1 MCIRDRPNTDRH
13 DYEVK
18 MRSVTKFLENG
29 DKVKITL
36 RFRGREMAH
45 QELGAELME
54 RVAKDTAHL
63 GKPDVIPKV
72 EGRQM
77 VMIIYPNT

>member
-1 MCIRDRPNTDRH
+1 MTNKIHTIQ
-13 DYEVK
+13 
-18 MRSVTKFLENG
+18 SS
-29 DKVKITL
+29 DKKEFDKKVNDL
-36 RFRGREMAH
+36 L
-45 QELGAELME
+45 ELGAELME
-54 RVAKDTAHL
+54 RVAVDTAHL

>member
-1 MCIRDRPNTDRH
+1 MIIIQLGE
-13 DYEVK
+13 YFIIF
-18 MRSVTKFLENG
+18 SVTEVTIFALVPSRSSLDIPG
-29 DKVKITL
+29 
-36 RFRGREMAH
+36 F
-45 QELGAELME
+45 
-54 RVAKDTAHL
+54 L

>member
-1 MCIRDRPNTDRH
+1 
-13 DYEVK
+13 
-18 MRSVTKFLENG
+18 
-29 DKVKITL
+29 
-36 RFRGREMAH
+36 
-45 QELGAELME
+45 ME
-54 RVAKDTAHL
+54 RVAIDTAHL

>member
-1 MCIRDRPNTDRH
+1 
-13 DYEVK
+13 
-18 MRSVTKFLENG
+18 
-29 DKVKITL
+29 
-36 RFRGREMAH
+36 MAH

-54 RVAKDTAHL
+54 RVAVDTAHL